1 MVGGHAGQTHIA
13 KENQNNKLP
22 DKGIYRILI
31 LNLISFTVCFF
42 IFKLKG
48 TIEKTNFVHTLA
60 EKCSVTDHLCN
71 CPARDSLLT
80 CAELTKTFILLC
92 D

>member
-22 DKGIYRILI
+22 NKGIYRILV

-48 TIEKTNFVHTLA
+48 TIEKSQA
-60 EKCSVTDHLCN
+60 
-71 CPARDSLLT
+71 LLT
-80 CAELTKTFILLC
+80 LSQRSAV
-92 D
+92 